1 MCFGTLL
8 KLSLE
13 HHVFSY
19 LTSVCV
25 IGDYKLLYSNI
36 TFYKTGGRGNDSVS
50 ENYFGI
56 NCINFGIS

>member
-13 HHVFSY
+13 HDVFSD
-19 LTSVCV
+19 LTSVRV

-36 TFYKTGGRGNDSVS
+36 TVYKTGGRGNDSVS
-50 ENYFGI
+50 ETYFGI
-56 NCINFGIS
+56 NFINFRLS